1 MFLSRR
7 DNLCRSRRLVL
18 FLVAMIF
25 ITTREESPS
34 LFAEEGVNWQARV
47 VAGHDRIRRQR
58 ANSIVW
64 LRQARPGWKPPFT
77 EITKIWHLDGSF
89 KFHTFEVPELTT
101 TADVV
106 DEVKLMKDPFSVRIV
121 TPQFEFGLRRLYK
134 EVDGVRVL
142 DRLRRTTLSID
153 GEKLEM
159 WQRRM
164 SWTMS
169 EHAWSST
176 TMCHLESSG
185 LFAQPP
191 RNTNAFGWTV
201 DKFTVGPVT
210 FEKLSSG
217 LVRMSFST
225 HSELTD
231 VRKERH
237 VSDVVEATA
246 DLDPAHNYRVVESD
260 YIVTGSQKVPGKEAA
275 PAWHRIR
282 IVNEYRAGFGRDMF
296 PTQVVTQNWSSKERD
311 KLNGEPHHSYEYFID
326 RVEFGQVR
334 ESDFRPEPYGIRPEI
349 LEIDPLPPPTSW
361 WVYGIYGSVITGVLI
376 GMVWLWWFKRRRER
390 LV

>member
-1 MFLSRR
+1 MLLSRCDHQCLSRR
-7 DNLCRSRRLVL
+7 VVF
-18 FLVAMIF
+18 FLVALIVMAAG
-25 ITTREESPS
+25 EESQT
-34 LFAEEGVNWQARV
+34 LFAEEGVDWQAQV
-47 VAGHDRIRRQR
+47 VAGHERIRRQR

-64 LRQARPGWKPPFT
+64 LRQARPGWTPPFT

-106 DEVKLMKDPFSVRIV
+106 DDVKLMKDPFSVRIV

-201 DKFTVGPVT
+201 DKFTVGPVA

-217 LVRMSFST
+217 LVRMSFVT
-225 HSELTD
+225 HSEMTD
-231 VRKERH
+231 VRKKQI

-246 DLDPAHNYRVVESD
+246 NLNPAHNYRVVESD

-275 PAWHRIR
+275 PSWHRIR

-296 PTQVVTQNWSSKERD
+296 PTHVVTQNWSSKERD
-311 KLNGEPHHSYEYFID
+311 KLYGEPIHSDEYFID
-326 RVEFGQVR
+326 KVEFGQVR
-334 ESDFRPEPYGIRPEI
+334 KSDFRPEPYGIRPEI

-361 WVYGIYGSVITGVLI
+361 WVYGIYGSVITCVLI
-376 GMVWLWWFKRRRER
+376 GLVWWFKRRRER